1 MYWLNTT
8 FSGIADSGSGIG
20 GIVLPPLVTWLLNA
34 FGWKGAM
41 VGFSVLCL
49 SCILFALTM
58 APGPASQQSED
69 KPQSKDSPTEA
80 TTFTQSTSFLIVT
93 NVFFLL
99 VATSN
104 FIGHLGMFVPYTYI
118 PDAASLKDIPTDQS
132 NYLLSIMGNYSTS
145 YYDHTIFLH

>member
-1 MYWLNTT
+1 MRCTDYILNTFT
-8 FSGIADSGSGIG
+8 GIADSGSGIG

-69 KPQSKDSPTEA
+69 QPESKDIIAE
-80 TTFTQSTSFLIVT
+80 TTPITQSTSFVIIT

-99 VATSN
+99 VASSN

-132 NYLLSIMGNYSTS
+132 NYLLSIMGN
-145 YYDHTIFLH
+145 DVTIYVFLH